1 MQQFKRHFSTVYGAL
16 YFFTELCEIKSNI
29 WTEIERFK
37 SEKITHRLH
46 GQKRKK
52 QQLHEIRE
60 HRKKRK
66 KFFSILSL
74 TSYYCSNLS
83 FEGNCDVQSMC
94 VCDCQIFFSR
104 CLTFFFTFCW
114 IFEGWVGVRTDRNT
128 ILDICI
134 MLYFGKNGRGTV
146 CFMDLAKLN
155 LLMVVRF

>member
-1 MQQFKRHFSTVYGAL
+1 MQQLKRHFSAVYGAL
-16 YFFTELCEIKSNI
+16 YFFTELCEIKSNN

-60 HRKKRK
+60 HWKKRK

-83 FEGNCDVQSMC
+83 FEGNSDVQSMYVC
-94 VCDCQIFFSR
+94 VCVSNIFFFDVWH
-104 CLTFFFTFCW
+104 FFYFLLNIW
-114 IFEGWVGVRTDRNT
+114 GVSGCAHRQKHNT
-128 ILDICI
+128 GHLH
-134 MLYFGKNGRGTV
+134 N
-146 CFMDLAKLN
+146 A
-155 LLMVVRF
+155 LLRKKRER